1 MLLTKTIFTLN
12 HDGAYSPLKIWQDE
26 LAAYF
31 FQFRDTNSLGYR
43 KNILVNILRKIF
55 TTEAH
60 DAELINEALN

>member
-1 MLLTKTIFTLN
+1 MR
-12 HDGAYSPLKIWQDE
+12 GRVSRV
-26 LAAYF
+26 F
-31 FQFRDTNSLGYR
+31 FQFRDTHSLGYR